1 MKRLYFLAV
10 IMKLGVCLLTVLLVG
25 CSAKQPSSSNID
37 VPEKESVELPSGGK
51 LEIQVWEE
59 GMALDSENAEPRS
72 LFEKLLGVFTEKDG
86 DFHFRKVRWG
96 YSQAMVQLSEQKLGT
111 RLVLRK
117 ENTLVYNERIADV
130 PVDLVYSFEKNRLRA
145 AGYLTQR
152 HPISIKNAKQ
162 MLAHITETLGKPNDS
177 ISGGMVWADY
187 ETLIYCNDYT
197 SLLQQFDSEYAFSP
211 GLLPHQ
217 KPRDA
222 SAGVKIE
229 MELVWTWI
237 DQNFFRQLHET
248 EDPVSELSFYEK
260 RLADVLR
267 KKALIQ
273 CLP

>member
-1 MKRLYFLAV
+1 
-10 IMKLGVCLLTVLLVG
+10 MKLGACLLMFMILLG
-25 CSAKQPSSSNID
+25 CSAKQPLSSSID

-51 LEIQVWEE
+51 LEIQVWEK
-59 GMALDSENAEPRS
+59 GMELPSENAETRS
-72 LFEKLLGVFTEKDG
+72 LAEKLSDMFIEKDS
-86 DFHFRKVRWG
+86 DFHFRQVRWG

-111 RLVLRK
+111 RLALRK
-117 ENTLVYNERIADV
+117 ENTLIYKERIADV

-152 HPISIKNAKQ
+152 RPISIKNAKQ
-162 MLAHITETLGKPNDS
+162 MLAHVTETLGEPNNW

-197 SLLQQFDSEYAFSP
+197 SLIKHFDSEYEFSP

-217 KPRDA
+217 KPRDE

-248 EDPVSELSFYEK
+248 EDPLSELSFYEK

-273 CLP
+273 YLP

>member
-1 MKRLYFLAV
+1 
-10 IMKLGVCLLTVLLVG
+10 MKLGVCLLMFLILLG
-25 CSAKQPSSSNID
+25 CSTKQPSSSNIG
-37 VPEKESVELPSGGK
+37 VPEKESVELPSGNK

-59 GMALDSENAEPRS
+59 GMQLESENAEPRS
-72 LFEKLLGVFTEKDG
+72 LFEKLSDMFIDKDS

-96 YSQAMVQLSEQKLGT
+96 YSQAMVQISEQKLGT

-117 ENTLVYNERIADV
+117 ENTLIYKERIADV

-145 AGYLTQR
+145 AGYLTQSR
-152 HPISIKNAKQ
+152 PISMKNAKQ
-162 MLAHITETLGKPNDS
+162 MLAHITQTLGQPNDS

-197 SLLQQFDSEYAFSP
+197 SLLKHFDSEYAFSP

-222 SAGVKIE
+222 SAGVKIK

-248 EDPVSELSFYEK
+248 EDPMSELSFYEK